1 MNSSTKLP
9 TLFIPHG
16 GGPCFFMDVPPPLP
30 RGLWDSM
37 ANYLRGIAAS
47 LPQRPKAVLIVSG
60 HWETEVPTVNATTPE
75 HSLYYDYYGFPEHTY
90 RLPYPAKGSPGLAAR
105 IRTLLTDAGIA
116 SAEETGRGLDHG
128 VFVPLMLV
136 YPQADIPVVQLSL
149 RHDMDAAAHLNI
161 GRALQPLRDE
171 GVLIVGSGMSYHNL
185 RKLMSGQGDRESSV
199 FDTWLTEAVTDPD
212 PLGRSASLSA
222 WRAAPFATDCHPVAE
237 HLLPL
242 HVAVGAAGNDI
253 GRRVFS
259 DRLMGKAISA
269 YQFG

>member
-1 MNSSTKLP
+1 MSSPTRLP

-30 RGLWDSM
+30 RDLWDSM
-37 ANYLRGIAAS
+37 ASYLRGIAAS
-47 LPQRPKAVLIVSG
+47 LPRRPDAVLIISG
-60 HWETEVPTVNATTPE
+60 HWEAELPTVNAAPE

-90 RLPYPAKGSPGLAAR
+90 RLAYPAKGSPGLAAR
-105 IRTLLTDAGIA
+105 IRTLLADAGAA
-116 SAEETGRGLDHG
+116 STEQTSRGLDHG
-128 VFVPLMLV
+128 VFVPLMLM
-136 YPQADIPVVQLSL
+136 YPQADIPIVQLSL
-149 RHDMDAAAHLNI
+149 RHDMDAVAHLHL

-185 RKLMSGQGDRESSV
+185 HKLMSGHGDRESDV
-199 FDTWLTEAVTDPD
+199 FDVWLTGAVTDAD
-212 PLGRSASLSA
+212 PSARGAKMSA
-222 WRAAPFATDCHPVAE
+222 WRAAPFAIECHPEAE

-242 HVAVGAAGNDI
+242 HVAVGAAGHDP